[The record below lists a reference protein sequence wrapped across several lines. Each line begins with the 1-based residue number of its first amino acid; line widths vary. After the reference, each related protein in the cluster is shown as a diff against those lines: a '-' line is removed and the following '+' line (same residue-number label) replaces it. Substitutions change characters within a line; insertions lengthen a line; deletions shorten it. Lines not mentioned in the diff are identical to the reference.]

1 MKQVA
6 ELPPPPVE
14 KAPKKK
20 GGRASP
26 TKGRSKSPTKTNEQE
41 EKKIEKKEEKKDA
54 GKKGK
59 KNAKIAPVPEE
70 EEEQKDDTFL
80 TEQPQPQEEK
90 SEIEEIM
97 LPEGG
102 DMADTMLQ
110 DIANEAVNGV
120 VSSVI
125 GLIKRGE
132 LQQHAPARA
141 WGTNSNGQDRR
152 DRVLAQKRYNRIQRL
167 LAQAESGKIDAQNEL
182 LKINKQLN
190 RDPIT
195 GISAEDIL
203 VDDLKALIV
212 AKEDRK
218 KELALKK
225 QMRKQ
230 KQAQKDKE
238 RRKAEKRQKDLDR
251 QFHRMRELEQ
261 IMNERK
267 EKDDEMRAERAAE
280 KERERQKNEEMTRNF
295 RNQTNQRLGQ
305 VPLYKRMDRKYKK
318 NVEIPELEKR
328 KKHLAQI
335 RNDMRNPHFVD
346 IKAHEEKIRDWEAD
360 ERNRLAEHIV
370 PKNEI
375 PGHLKQNKFHRET
388 KKRDAEQITK
398 LRKAKE
404 LKAKIKKHQ
413 DEYSQKVREQHK
425 PHVDAQKAA
434 QMELLA
440 HNVDVERAQQM
451 RMRGDQQLKNAGDN
465 LRAGYKNA
473 VGDLEPSEA
482 RRRKKKPVEEAP
494 PEKPHDYLQDLK
506 AQRKVRKPKKNVE
519 APLSPA
525 QMAEKIRQKER
536 DALKKEEKLKQV
548 GGDVDVDTTVEV
560 SDIYCGVI
568 ADKLK
573 LLGELN

>member
-20 GGRASP
+20 GGRISP
-26 TKGRSKSPTKTNEQE
+26 TKGRKSPTKTNGQE
-41 EKKIEKKEEKKDA
+41 EKKAEKKEEKKEV

-70 EEEQKDDTFL
+70 EEEKEDTFL
-80 TEQPQPQEEK
+80 TEPQPQPLEEK

-102 DMADTMLQ
+102 DMADAMLQ

-141 WGTNSNGQDRR
+141 WGTNNNGQDRR

-230 KQAQKDKE
+230 KQAQKTKDLK
-238 RRKAEKRQKDLDR
+238 KAEKRQRDLDR

-280 KERERQKNEEMTRNF
+280 KERERQKHEEMTRNF

-305 VPLYKRMDRKYKK
+305 VPLYKRMDRRYKK
-318 NVEIPELEKR
+318 KVEIPELEKR

-375 PGHLKQNKFHRET
+375 PNHLKQNKFHRET
-388 KKRDAEQITK
+388 KRRDAEQMEK

-440 HNVDVERAQQM
+440 HNVDIERAQQM

-465 LRAGYKNA
+465 LRAGYKN
-473 VGDLEPSEA
+473 VNGELDPSEV
-482 RRRKKKPVEEAP
+482 RRRKKKPVEEKP
-494 PEKPHDYLQDLK
+494 PEKPKDYLQDLK
-506 AQRKVRKPKKNVE
+506 AQRKPRKAKKNSE

-536 DALKKEEKLKQV
+536 DALKKEEKLKQ
-548 GGDVDVDTTVEV
+548 GDVDVDTTVEV

-573 LLGELN
+573 LLGELS